1 MIGGLLLFFFRS
13 EKIVRGQWCPLAWHF
28 YRAIAME
35 LPPAVMEADCDEF
48 LAASSS
54 IELPP
59 SISEERQDAGPT
71 KKKAKSV
78 RTGKTNRTQPLQPFP
93 VPSLCLPDPVES
105 DTLLTYWSSLGVE
118 LPEAVDLG
126 DDSDDH
132 DDFFVLETIVEDKAK
147 KPLKVP
153 TPLELAAM
161 KNPLKQLAVEYYSPP
176 RVLPHIGS
184 CKCFLSLDLLTGWD
198 FTDAKNQSLSMEALQ
213 KYDVDMCVLSP
224 PCTMF
229 SALQIL
235 FSNFEKLDPAV
246 FKKRWGE
253 AEQFIA
259 HSMEVAEHQI
269 HRRKYFAFEHPRT
282 ASSWKLE
289 AVEKIRSYSQVGQV
303 HFDQCMLGLA
313 SPSGK
318 LFKKRTTI
326 MSNHPKLLADLAK
339 YQCNK
344 AHEHQPII
352 GQEKGRSRSWWA
364 QHYPPA
370 LCKILACAA
379 ETS

>member
-1 MIGGLLLFFFRS
+1 MIGGLLLFFRS
-13 EKIVRGQWCPLAWHF
+13 TKIVRGQWCPLAWHF

-35 LPPAVMEADCDEF
+35 LPPAVMEADCDEI

-59 SISEERQDAGPT
+59 SISEEHQDAGPT

-147 KPLKVP
+147 EPLKVP
-153 TPLELAAM
+153 TPPELAAM
-161 KNPLKQLAVEYYSPP
+161 KNPLKQLAVGYYSPP

-198 FTDAKNQSLSMEALQ
+198 FTDAKNPRLSMEALQ
-213 KYDVDMCVLSP
+213 KYDVDMCILSP

-235 FSNFEKLDPAV
+235 FSNFEKWTPQSS
-246 FKKRWGE
+246 KRGGE
-253 AEQFIA
+253 KPSNLLRTQWKLQSTRFIA
-259 HSMEVAEHQI
+259 KSISLLNTPGPPAAGNLKLW
-269 HRRKYFAFEHPRT
+269 RK
-282 ASSWKLE
+282 S
-289 AVEKIRSYSQVGQV
+289 AVTVK
-303 HFDQCMLGLA
+303 
-313 SPSGK
+313 
-318 LFKKRTTI
+318 
-326 MSNHPKLLADLAK
+326 LAK
-339 YQCNK
+339 FISTNACWGWQ
-344 AHEHQPII
+344 A
-352 GQEKGRSRSWWA
+352 
-364 QHYPPA
+364 PA
-370 LCKILACAA
+370 ANFSKKEQL
-379 ETS
+379 